1 MCTGKC
7 SKCIG
12 RLLFPLGLCAI
23 IANILLYFP
32 NGEVLDP
39 DKITDFV
46 WYFHGILGAGLIV
59 YLPAFLMLGAG
70 GEGCCANRCGMLLSM
85 LLSAMGFFGA
95 VYCMIMSS
103 LGLEQGPL
111 CDPGD
116 GDYVYPFRNQT
127 LEESY
132 LFNQTTW
139 DICKKPKNVV
149 LWNVTLF
156 SILLAIGALEAVL
169 CLIQVLN
176 GLCGCLCGTCKR
188 QRWTDVA

>member
-12 RLLFPLGLCAI
+12 RLLLPLGLCAI

-32 NGEVLDP
+32 NGEVLDAA
-39 DKITDFV
+39 KITDFV

-70 GEGCCANRCGMLLSM
+70 GDGCCANRCGMLLSM

-111 CDPGD
+111 CDTGD

-127 LEESY
+127 LELMSREGIVRIHSAVMDTLSTDSTKE
-132 LFNQTTW
+132 LFF
-139 DICKKPKNVV
+139 IV
-149 LWNVTLF
+149 F
-156 SILLAIGALEAVL
+156 ISLAVFL
-169 CLIQVLN
+169 
-176 GLCGCLCGTCKR
+176 
-188 QRWTDVA
+188 